1 MDENTQD
8 VVVLVGK
15 RVLVEVKN
23 EFKQFIEC
31 SPLYIALALSGLL
44 WASWLGLVLVFIAYL
59 AYTAYYEYK
68 EVELDILFDVESAK
82 RDAATAEPTKEANAE
97 FEEGKL
103 KDEQK

>member
-44 WASWLGLVLVFIAYL
+44 WASWLGIVLMFIAYL

-82 RDAATAEPTKEANAE
+82 RDQTPVEPEQVQPSETAEEVKPTDK
-97 FEEGKL
+97 
-103 KDEQK
+103 Q